1 MSLSLLPWQT
11 DSLPLAP
18 PGNPAKGCSNP
29 ETLLSASQWILTAL
43 ELAQVSL
50 GQADITKGASIR
62 LITLSSDL
70 TC

>member
-1 MSLSLLPWQT
+1 MSPAVADRFFTTST
-11 DSLPLAP
+11 
-18 PGNPAKGCSNP
+18 NPARGCSSP

-62 LITLSSDL
+62 LITLPSDL